1 MTVSTVSTVS
11 LSAFVHVRD
20 GVMGDGR
27 ETVGRFWET
36 VGRLARGP
44 YRLPSG
50 LYRLPTVSVP
60 ALVKPGWETVET
72 VETVGFATF

>member
-11 LSAFVHVRD
+11 LAAFGHVRD
-20 GVMGDGR
+20 GVLGDGR

-36 VGRLARGP
+36 VGRSARGA

-50 LYRLPTVSVP
+50 PYRLPTVSAPV
-60 ALVKPGWETVET
+60 LLRRDWETFET
-72 VETVGFATF
+72 VETVGFATL